1 MPSFNQDRLGTN
13 KGESTPTKRCDFVL
27 QEMGYKLF
35 ETFTLSTGSIKTVF
49 SLATTVFLM
58 PLWTAGALFILHT
71 LMHTQSQL
79 IISICLMCSICP
91 SEQSAVLPSW

>member
-1 MPSFNQDRLGTN
+1 MPFYTETAIILPRQARDKHR
-13 KGESTPTKRCDFVL
+13 ESTPKKRCDFVL

-58 PLWTAGALFILHT
+58 PLWTAGARYLDIAY
-71 LMHTQSQL
+71 
-79 IISICLMCSICP
+79 INAYAV
-91 SEQSAVLPSW
+91 SAYNI